1 MNLWL
6 EWLGK
11 WGIIPVSNCVDYCS
25 HRNQTRIYQLNK
37 KEMDSLMHE
46 RKQRQAIRKRYG
58 NQDEEKGAKT
68 YGAGEFY
75 LLSYIYSFVR
85 RVIFVI

>member
-1 MNLWL
+1 
-6 EWLGK
+6 
-11 WGIIPVSNCVDYCS
+11 
-25 HRNQTRIYQLNK
+25 
-37 KEMDSLMHE
+37 MDSLMHE

-85 RVIFVI
+85 RAIFVI